1 MWRLVMEGVISY
13 TEAINMDDDELL
25 TANAALNHY
34 IELSK
39 KNSKK

>member
-39 KNSKK
+39 KNNKK